1 MITAK
6 IDITKELSNAIDKAL
21 EVELGKEFDE
31 AIERFNKRK
40 NEIVS
45 GVLLRVSKS
54 VDIRTMRESL
64 QITIR
69 EIK

>member
-54 VDIRTMRESL
+54 VDIRTMGESL